1 MKHTAYFFTIISLFI
16 ACKQNIKDEKT
27 DQATEVAIQ
36 TPNVDSVTTTLQQTS
51 IVEQPK
57 TKDEQWNEFWT
68 KFTTAIKQTDKKTM
82 LELALK
88 PNEV

>member
-1 MKHTAYFFTIISLFI
+1 MKHTAYFFTIITLFI

-57 TKDEQWNEFWT
+57 TKDMAYEHVRFLDSGGCIRRDIE
-68 KFTTAIKQTDKKTM
+68 
-82 LELALK
+82 
-88 PNEV
+88 